1 MANTYNPAKDPY
13 AQRSVAVDSYARM
26 AMAVTTN
33 DAADLP
39 TYAKALWIGGAGNV
53 VVIPMNA
60 VDDANTVTFTA
71 VPAGTLLPVQVR
83 RVLNTGTTATLIV
96 GLSA

>member
-13 AQRSVAVDSYARM
+13 AQRSIAIDSYARL
-26 AMAVTTN
+26 AMAITTN

-39 TYAKALWIGGAGNV
+39 TYAKAVWVGGTGDV
-53 VVIPMNA
+53 VVLPINA
-60 VDDANTVTFTA
+60 TDDANTVKFSA
-71 VPAGTLLPVQVR
+71 VPAGTLLPIQVR
-83 RVLNTGTTATLIV
+83 RVLATGTTATLMV